1 MALLDKV
8 GPRMCGVIGAGL
20 MSSGIFFTALAP
32 NIYTIYFTYGIVTGA
47 SGLRCHYFVKVA

>member
-20 MSSGIFFTALAP
+20 MSSGIFFSALAP

-47 SGLRCHYFVKVA
+47 SGVVFYDFVKVA